1 MSHMSKINA
10 GKKDS
15 FQWGK
20 LEYVFHSNLPRD
32 FHANKA
38 NAKYVQ
44 RSSVLVS
51 NLGGRLGVANE
62 GWQVRGGKCGVA
74 SEREPAG
81 GLRGGGPESRASPLP
96 AGAAQPGGER
106 GRWGADGGRRSRPGP
121 WTSPR
126 QATDAEDAAEVEAED
141 EGPRNKLL
149 PNEEEE
155 RSGLIHDQNL
165 KDKLAV

>member
-1 MSHMSKINA
+1 M
-10 GKKDS
+10 
-15 FQWGK
+15 
-20 LEYVFHSNLPRD
+20 
-32 FHANKA
+32 
-38 NAKYVQ
+38 
-44 RSSVLVS
+44 
-51 NLGGRLGVANE
+51 
-62 GWQVRGGKCGVA
+62 
-74 SEREPAG
+74 REELMEAAAAA
-81 GLRGGGPESRASPLP
+81 RA
-96 AGAAQPGGER
+96 
-106 GRWGADGGRRSRPGP
+106 P